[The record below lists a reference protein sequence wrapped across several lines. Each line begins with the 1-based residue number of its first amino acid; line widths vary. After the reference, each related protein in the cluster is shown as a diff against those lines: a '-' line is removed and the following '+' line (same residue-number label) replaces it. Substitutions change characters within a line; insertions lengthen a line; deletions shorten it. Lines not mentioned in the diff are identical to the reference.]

1 MSRVRL
7 AALNVLVVTLSSFLL
22 LAACSPLDLI
32 KPMLSGGSGPSL
44 EVDTTVGD
52 KEESVVGRVGDTTE
66 ISTES
71 LSGGINTTNIQ
82 DIPPWV
88 LLLLVLGWVLP
99 TPNRIWIE
107 AKSYLEKKMRKTG
120 KKRAGG
126 RG

>member
-1 MSRVRL
+1 MFRIL
-7 AALNVLVVTLSSFLL
+7 LVVVL

-52 KEESVVGRVGDTTE
+52 KEESVVGSIGDTST

-71 LSGGINTTNIQ
+71 LSGGVNTTYIE

-88 LLLLVLGWVLP
+88 VILLILGWLLP
-99 TPNRIWIE
+99 SHTEIYREI
-107 AKSYLEKKMRKTG
+107 KSWFRG
-120 KKRAGG
+120 K
-126 RG
+126 